1 MLNINENKLAEI
13 VGAALASVGGSKRWT
28 NAIMRAEEL
37 LTGGNPYIHFT
48 GDALV
53 MLSES
58 GEIYT
63 ANGVCQCKAYKG
75 GSPCKHRAAYK
86 LVKRYME
93 TVN

>member
-1 MLNINENKLAEI
+1 MINVNETKLAAVVES
-13 VGAALASVGGSKRWT
+13 ALASVSGDRRWT
-28 NAIMRAEEL
+28 NAIMRAEQM
-37 LTGGNPYIHFT
+37 LTSGNPYIHFT

-63 ANGVCQCKAYKG
+63 ANGVCQCKAYVSG
-75 GSPCKHRAAYK
+75 HPCKHRAAYK

-93 TVN
+93 TAN

>member
-1 MLNINENKLAEI
+1 MISINETKLAAVVES
-13 VGAALASVGGSKRWT
+13 ALVSVSGNKRWT

-37 LTGGNPYIHFT
+37 LTNGNPYIHFT

-53 MLSES
+53 ILSES

-63 ANGVCQCKAYKG
+63 ANGVCQCKAYAG
-75 GSPCKHRAAYK
+75 GQPCKHRAAYK